1 VSVCRVRVSDSCVSV
16 ARFSSFRDTHTL
28 AFYAYTFYRE
38 GVKGP
43 EVSRNK
49 HLKMLAGKGRLS
61 QSVRPGIVVLFD
73 KGPGRAGQDGNGAQ
87 LMSAGHAG

>member
-1 VSVCRVRVSDSCVSV
+1 VR
-16 ARFSSFRDTHTL
+16 
-28 AFYAYTFYRE
+28 
-38 GVKGP
+38 GP